1 MIEKQQEEL
10 SLIRQEIVHLDKR
23 WATGAYDCECFD
35 PDEFRRLQLDVEAIE
50 RIVEG
55 LMWAVYGLGVVVE
68 GVVNCAG

>member
-1 MIEKQQEEL
+1 MAEERSLLERLTRVIEKQQEEL

-50 RIVEG
+50 RRTRQMEKS
-55 LMWAVYGLGVVVE
+55 
-68 GVVNCAG
+68 